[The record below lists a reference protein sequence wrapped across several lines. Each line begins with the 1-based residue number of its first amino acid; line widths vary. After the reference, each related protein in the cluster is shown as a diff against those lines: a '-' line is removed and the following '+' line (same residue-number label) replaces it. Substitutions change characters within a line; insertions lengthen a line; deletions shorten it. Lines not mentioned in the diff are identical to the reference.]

1 MRKKNFTSMGM
12 ACLLGCCLMLGS
24 CSSEVDNLDIPKGKG
39 FVKIDLAPEV
49 GFQTKAVDE
58 SEYKDVNNYTVQ
70 VFKSGQEENLIINDL
85 YKNLE
90 EKYSLNVGNYVLKA
104 FTGEDK
110 PVSSDVLYF
119 SGEAAF
125 EVKEGKEVT
134 APVICKPSSA
144 RINVVFDPK
153 MDEYFSDYS
162 LKIET
167 EAQKPSSFVWAKA
180 TVGPM
185 YFKVGNQEKVQ
196 VTVSL
201 TKKENVK
208 AEGTVKTY
216 TLSPADALKLTLK
229 PVVNNG
235 NLGISITIE
244 ETTVDHPVDIVIP
257 GGLGINIYNSN
268 NKRLEYES
276 DQYMDV
282 EHGFVFRLD
291 VV

>member
-49 GFQTKAVDE
+49 GFHTKAVDE

-257 GGLGINIYNSN
+257 G
-268 NKRLEYES
+268 
-276 DQYMDV
+276 DWV
-282 EHGFVFRLD
+282 
-291 VV
+291 

>member
-1 MRKKNFTSMGM
+1 MGM

-144 RINVVFDPK
+144 TSVAISCFTCS
-153 MDEYFSDYS
+153 EIAF
-162 LKIET
+162 
-167 EAQKPSSFVWAKA
+167 PS
-180 TVGPM
+180 
-185 YFKVGNQEKVQ
+185 
-196 VTVSL
+196 
-201 TKKENVK
+201 
-208 AEGTVKTY
+208 
-216 TLSPADALKLTLK
+216 
-229 PVVNNG
+229 
-235 NLGISITIE
+235 IS
-244 ETTVDHPVDIVIP
+244 VIFNIS
-257 GGLGINIYNSN
+257 GLERSAGVM
-268 NKRLEYES
+268 E
-276 DQYMDV
+276 
-282 EHGFVFRLD
+282 
-291 VV
+291 

>member
-119 SGEAAF
+119 LLLPPPRCL
-125 EVKEGKEVT
+125 T
-134 APVICKPSSA
+134 VILP
-144 RINVVFDPK
+144 
-153 MDEYFSDYS
+153 
-162 LKIET
+162 
-167 EAQKPSSFVWAKA
+167 
-180 TVGPM
+180 
-185 YFKVGNQEKVQ
+185 
-196 VTVSL
+196 
-201 TKKENVK
+201 
-208 AEGTVKTY
+208 
-216 TLSPADALKLTLK
+216 
-229 PVVNNG
+229 
-235 NLGISITIE
+235 
-244 ETTVDHPVDIVIP
+244 
-257 GGLGINIYNSN
+257 
-268 NKRLEYES
+268 
-276 DQYMDV
+276 
-282 EHGFVFRLD
+282 
-291 VV
+291 

>member
-58 SEYKDVNNYTVQ
+58 SEYKDV
-70 VFKSGQEENLIINDL
+70 
-85 YKNLE
+85 
-90 EKYSLNVGNYVLKA
+90 NYVLKA

-257 GGLGINIYNSN
+257 G
-268 NKRLEYES
+268 
-276 DQYMDV
+276 DWV
-282 EHGFVFRLD
+282 
-291 VV
+291 

>member
-1 MRKKNFTSMGM
+1 M
-12 ACLLGCCLMLGS
+12 
-24 CSSEVDNLDIPKGKG
+24 
-39 FVKIDLAPEV
+39 
-49 GFQTKAVDE
+49 
-58 SEYKDVNNYTVQ
+58 
-70 VFKSGQEENLIINDL
+70 
-85 YKNLE
+85 
-90 EKYSLNVGNYVLKA
+90 
-104 FTGEDK
+104 
-110 PVSSDVLYF
+110 
-119 SGEAAF
+119 
-125 EVKEGKEVT
+125 T

-257 GGLGINIYNSN
+257 GIGYKYI
-268 NKRLEYES
+268 
-276 DQYMDV
+276 
-282 EHGFVFRLD
+282 
-291 VV
+291 

>member
-1 MRKKNFTSMGM
+1 MTVKEKLKQEEEK
-12 ACLLGCCLMLGS
+12 LL
-24 CSSEVDNLDIPKGKG
+24 
-39 FVKIDLAPEV
+39 
-49 GFQTKAVDE
+49 E
-58 SEYKDVNNYTVQ
+58 SVNNSYRDMMRAQ
-70 VFKSGQEENLIINDL
+70 FDCIFEE
-85 YKNLE
+85 LE
-90 EKYSLNVGNYVLKA
+90 ERCEKSPEYAARVLLSHKSFARCMKYAMKKIMEIRTPTEKEKELARKQEAPIV
-104 FTGEDK
+104 T

-257 GGLGINIYNSN
+257 G
-268 NKRLEYES
+268 
-276 DQYMDV
+276 DWV
-282 EHGFVFRLD
+282 
-291 VV
+291 

>member
-244 ETTVDHPVDIVIP
+244 ETTVDHPVDIV
-257 GGLGINIYNSN
+257 GGGAAQGADAEGQAVG
-268 NKRLEYES
+268 RAVHQFQEP
-276 DQYMDV
+276 V
-282 EHGFVFRLD
+282 
-291 VV
+291 

>member
-110 PVSSDVLYF
+110 PVSSDV
-119 SGEAAF
+119 S
-125 EVKEGKEVT
+125 
-134 APVICKPSSA
+134 
-144 RINVVFDPK
+144 VF
-153 MDEYFSDYS
+153 F
-162 LKIET
+162 
-167 EAQKPSSFVWAKA
+167 
-180 TVGPM
+180 
-185 YFKVGNQEKVQ
+185 
-196 VTVSL
+196 
-201 TKKENVK
+201 
-208 AEGTVKTY
+208 GT
-216 TLSPADALKLTLK
+216 
-229 PVVNNG
+229 
-235 NLGISITIE
+235 
-244 ETTVDHPVDIVIP
+244 
-257 GGLGINIYNSN
+257 
-268 NKRLEYES
+268 
-276 DQYMDV
+276 
-282 EHGFVFRLD
+282 
-291 VV
+291 